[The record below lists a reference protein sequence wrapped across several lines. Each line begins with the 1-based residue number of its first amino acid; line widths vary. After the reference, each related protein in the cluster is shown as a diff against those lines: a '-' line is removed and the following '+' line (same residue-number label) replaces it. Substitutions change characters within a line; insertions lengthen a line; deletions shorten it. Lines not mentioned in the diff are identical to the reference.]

1 MFKNVT
7 DLSSKWKPYQVTIT
21 CFSTER
27 DRWSH
32 IHTHEFFSHSI
43 NFFFSWGAAQL
54 CSEQPRAKSLS
65 ALWCKTAT
73 WNCST
78 ELSPAVG
85 CTCSPQHRNSPPP
98 HCPFTSPIFL
108 SPSLHISISPLL
120 SLSSSNR
127 HQQPNPDQ
135 NRFFSMLIQ
144 IQVSQARLSSVS
156 CWGCA
161 AGCLQ
166 HFMRNIF
173 HYIFHFQLSTFLS
186 YDFRLKQQEFCT
198 AYLLQY
204 DLSVSC

>member
-43 NFFFSWGAAQL
+43 NFFLSWGAAQL

-78 ELSPAVG
+78 ELRVLLLAVLALPSTG
-85 CTCSPQHRNSPPP
+85 TALP
-98 HCPFTSPIFL
+98 HIALLLLRYFYPHLSIFPFP
-108 SPSLHISISPLL
+108 
-120 SLSSSNR
+120 LSSPFPVLIDTSSQTQTRTGFFPCSYRSRWVRPDSRLFPAGAVLQVASSTSWGTFSITFFISNS
-127 HQQPNPDQ
+127 QP
-135 NRFFSMLIQ
+135 FYHMIS
-144 IQVSQARLSSVS
+144 
-156 CWGCA
+156 G
-161 AGCLQ
+161 
-166 HFMRNIF
+166 
-173 HYIFHFQLSTFLS
+173 
-186 YDFRLKQQEFCT
+186 
-198 AYLLQY
+198 
-204 DLSVSC
+204 